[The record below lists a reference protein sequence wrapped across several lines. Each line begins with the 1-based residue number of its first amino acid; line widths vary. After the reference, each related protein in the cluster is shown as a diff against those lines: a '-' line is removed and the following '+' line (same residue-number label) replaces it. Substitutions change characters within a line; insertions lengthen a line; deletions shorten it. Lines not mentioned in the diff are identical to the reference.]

1 VGRRREELLCG
12 IVRWRYCDT
21 ARLCEG
27 RGYGSH
33 LRATLK
39 SSLRPKKLVSPE
51 ELNEVEDTDSKGADQ
66 TCCYTRIVYEP
77 LKIVV
82 LIFLER
88 HN

>member
-1 VGRRREELLCG
+1 
-12 IVRWRYCDT
+12 
-21 ARLCEG
+21 
-27 RGYGSH
+27 
-33 LRATLK
+33 LK